1 MPDQSAQRDSYH
13 TGAQAASSPGNPAA
27 PKVNPVFT
35 GDFSHMGSKVGL
47 YGVTPVTRAAAIAA
61 PTVAS
66 ASYVQAQI
74 TSMVTAI
81 NDLRNALKNVGI
93 TS

>member
-1 MPDQSAQRDSYH
+1 MPDQSSEMASLKASRDQNPGPAQLYATKDS
-13 TGAQAASSPGNPAA
+13 
-27 PKVNPVFT
+27 PVFT
-35 GDFSHMGSKVGL
+35 GPLRHNGSTLGF

-61 PTVAS
+61 PTAAS
-66 ASYVQAQI
+66 GAYVQAQI

-81 NDLRNALKNVGI
+81 NDLRTALKNVGI

>member
-1 MPDQSAQRDSYH
+1 MPDQSTELAALKAARDQNPSPAQLYATKDS
-13 TGAQAASSPGNPAA
+13 
-27 PKVNPVFT
+27 PVFT
-35 GDFSHMGSKVGL
+35 GPLRHNGSTLGF
-47 YGVTPVTRAAAIAA
+47 YGVTPVSRAAAITA
-61 PTVAS
+61 PTAAG
-66 ASYVQAQI
+66 ASYVQSQI